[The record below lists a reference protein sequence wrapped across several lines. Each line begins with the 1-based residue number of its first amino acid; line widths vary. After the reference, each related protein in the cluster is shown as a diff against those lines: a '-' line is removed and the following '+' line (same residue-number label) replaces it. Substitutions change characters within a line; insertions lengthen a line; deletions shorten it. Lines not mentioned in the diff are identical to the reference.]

1 MSQVFQVVLLFKDS
15 RGRFMQPALLQRD
28 LEALHL
34 ADLRRGLASY
44 IPTYSASTL
53 AVFAIVPAWRGFWNS

>member
-15 RGRFMQPALLQRD
+15 IERGRFAQPALLQRD

-34 ADLRRGLASY
+34 ADLRPGLARDKN
-44 IPTYSASTL
+44 T
-53 AVFAIVPAWRGFWNS
+53 G